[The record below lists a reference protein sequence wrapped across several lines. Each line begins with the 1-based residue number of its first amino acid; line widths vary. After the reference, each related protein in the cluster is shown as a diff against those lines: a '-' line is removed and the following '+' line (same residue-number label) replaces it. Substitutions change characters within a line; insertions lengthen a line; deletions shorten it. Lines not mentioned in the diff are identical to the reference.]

1 LKNVYQSDITV
12 GSCCQEAAER
22 NAAQGE
28 IFVRRKA
35 GVRLST
41 LILPPAVRVP
51 LGRRIRDRGAAV
63 VKRLFDAAGAALL
76 LALAAPLILVL
87 AVAVKL
93 DSSGPAF
100 FRCRRVGIGGREFE
114 MLKFRK
120 MYDGARGPA
129 LTAADDGRFTR
140 IGHFLA
146 RTKLDEVPQLWNV
159 LRGDMSLVGPR
170 PEDPSLMRSRR
181 EEFEPILRVRPGVTG
196 LSQLAFARESE
207 ILDAQDRTGHY
218 VRQILPQKLAIDRLY
233 VERRSFLLDARI
245 LAWTAAAV
253 ILRREVA
260 VHRETGGLST
270 RRRPSPQP
278 LPAPPD

>member
-1 LKNVYQSDITV
+1 M
-12 GSCCQEAAER
+12 
-22 NAAQGE
+22 
-28 IFVRRKA
+28 
-35 GVRLST
+35 
-41 LILPPAVRVP
+41 LPPAVGAPRHE
-51 LGRRIRDRGAAV
+51 RIRDRGGAV
-63 VKRLFDAAGAALL
+63 TKRAFDVAVAALL

-93 DSSGPAF
+93 DSRGPAF
-100 FRCRRVGIGGREFE
+100 FRCRRVGIGAREFH

-140 IGHFLA
+140 IGRFLA

-170 PEDPSLMRSRR
+170 PEDPSLMRRRR
-181 EEFEPILRVRPGVTG
+181 EEFEPILCVRPGVTG
-196 LSQLAFARESE
+196 LTQLAFARESD
-207 ILDAQDRTGHY
+207 LFDAEDRTGQY
-218 VRQILPQKLAIDRLY
+218 LSQILPQKLKIDRLY
-233 VERRSFLLDARI
+233 VERRSFLLDLRI

-260 VHRETGGLST
+260 VNPETGRLSA
-270 RRRPSPQP
+270 RRRPGPQLLPSPR
-278 LPAPPD
+278 D